1 MMRSSINKFLLITA
15 LILSSLVGAQAQ
27 EHTHEGETPA
37 KQEGEAHAEKGKFN
51 VGDMIMHHIK
61 DDHGWE
67 LAHGFTI
74 PLPVILYSKDRGLE
88 VFASSRLAH
97 EQVYNGYKNEH
108 GKIHRVTEAGVVDH
122 EAKFYNFS
130 ITKNVASLL
139 LSALIMLLLF
149 PAVSRGYARN
159 KGKAPSG
166 IQSLLE
172 PIILFVRDEIA
183 KPSIGPKYTK
193 FLPYLLTL
201 FFFILVNNLLG
212 LLPGAANLTGNIT
225 VTLVLAVITF
235 LIVTFSG
242 NKHYWLHIL
251 KPTGV
256 PIALL
261 PIMVPVEIVGVF
273 MKPLSLMI
281 RLFANITAGHIII
294 LSLLGLIFMA
304 NHMGGMT
311 TSIAISPVVLFF
323 TLFLNLIE
331 LLVAFLQA
339 FIFTLL
345 TAMYIGSAVEDHHE
359 ADHGIG
365 YEGTTSELG

>member
-1 MMRSSINKFLLITA
+1 MIRSVINRFLLATA
-15 LILSSLVGAQAQ
+15 FVLSSLAVSHAQ
-27 EHTHEGETPA
+27 EQGHEGEAPG
-37 KQEGEAHAEKGKFN
+37 KKEGFN
-51 VGDMIMHHIK
+51 VGEMIMHHIK
-61 DDHGWE
+61 DEHGWE
-67 LAHGFTI
+67 LAHGVTI
-74 PLPVILYSKDRGLE
+74 PLPVILYSSNRGLE
-88 VFASSRLAH
+88 VFSSSRLAH
-97 EQVYNGYKNEH
+97 EQVYNGYKQEH
-108 GKIHRVTEAGVVDH
+108 GKIHRVNEAGKIDE
-122 EAKFYNFS
+122 EAKIYDFS

-139 LSALIMLLLF
+139 LSAIILLSLF

-159 KGKAPSG
+159 KGKAPKG
-166 IQSLLE
+166 VQSLLE

-183 KPSIGPKYTK
+183 KPSIGPKYER

-212 LLPGAANLTGNIT
+212 LLPGAANLTGNIA

-242 NKHYWLHIL
+242 NKHYWMHIV

-256 PIALL
+256 PWFVL
-261 PIMVPVEIVGVF
+261 PIMIPVEIVGVF
-273 MKPLSLMI
+273 MKPISLMV

-304 NHMGGMT
+304 NSLGGMT

-345 TAMYIGSAVEDHHE
+345 TAMYIGSAVEDNHE

-365 YEGTTSELG
+365 HETTSELG